1 MKTIWNVV
9 KRETGKVQLSCEIAS
24 ININNTEIKDS
35 QLIANEFSTYF
46 VRVAEDTALT
56 DEDNNSSSVYQEKS
70 ILK

>member
-35 QLIANEFSTYF
+35 QLIANEFSTYS